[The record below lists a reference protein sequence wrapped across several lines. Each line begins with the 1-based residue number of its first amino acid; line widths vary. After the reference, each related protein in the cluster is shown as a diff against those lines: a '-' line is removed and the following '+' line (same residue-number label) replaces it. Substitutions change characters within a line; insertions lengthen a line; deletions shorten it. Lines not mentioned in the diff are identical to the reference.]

1 LRYTARRVPDRPDRP
16 DPIHIYI
23 ILSRSGRTNAGRME
37 YGREACAILYY
48 LAHGQ
53 VRIMVVMAG
62 AALRAYLLCR
72 IESMRIA
79 TYHIRL
85 ESRRTGKPQRETLL
99 VPV

>member
-1 LRYTARRVPDRPDRP
+1 MPGVWNTGGRRVRY
-16 DPIHIYI
+16 YI
-23 ILSRSGRTNAGRME
+23 T
-37 YGREACAILYY
+37 YP
-48 LAHGQ
+48 AHSQ

-85 ESRRTGKPQRETLL
+85 ESRRTGNPQRETLL